1 MRKTLLIVGLLLLLA
16 LGGGAWWLYHSLD
29 RIVASAIRSYGPKI
43 TKVHVKLDSV
53 KIRPTEGLAAIN
65 HLELGNPKGFA
76 TERAL
81 AVKLIRM
88 KLDVASV
95 TQDVVRIKEIV
106 IEQPDITYEHA
117 SGGSNLDV
125 IQRNVEAYVAQLSGG
140 KTSTK
145 STGPE
150 KKVIIENLY
159 VRGATAKVTA
169 AALQGKVVTVPVPD
183 LHLTDIGKKS
193 GGVTAGEATRQIL
206 TALTQS
212 VTKSV
217 SSLKLDGVMD
227 SIKKGAA
234 AVGDTVK
241 GWFK

>member
-1 MRKTLLIVGLLLLLA
+1 MRKLFWISLVVVLLI
-16 LGGGAWWLYHSLD
+16 GGSAWWVYRSLD
-29 RIVASAIRSYGPKI
+29 SLVASAIRSYGPEI

-53 KIRPTEGLAAIN
+53 KILPTEGLAALN

-76 TERAL
+76 TERAF
-81 AVKLIRM
+81 AVKRISM

-95 TQDVVRIKEIV
+95 TQDVVRIKEVV
-106 IEQPDITYEHA
+106 IEQPDIAYEYA

-140 KTSTK
+140 KPTTK
-145 STGPE
+145 TTGPE

-169 AALQGKVVTVPVPD
+169 AALQGKVVTVAVPD
-183 LHLTDIGKKS
+183 LHLTDIGKKT

-217 SSLKLDGVMD
+217 SSLKLDGVID
-227 SIKKGAA
+227 SIKKGAG